1 MEDVETNSSESTET
15 SLSEI
20 AWLFLRLGTTAFGGP
35 AAHIAM
41 MEEEIVRKRK
51 WVTPEKFLDLLGAS
65 NLIPGPNSTELA
77 IHIGYERGGWP
88 GLIVA
93 GVCFIVPAVALV
105 LVIAWAY
112 VEYGRLPVA
121 ESMLYA
127 VKPVVVAVVMVALWQ
142 LGTTALKN
150 KLLAVTGAVTLVL
163 CFVGFNEIFLL
174 FAAGVFIAIAGRLSR
189 RGLKPTAASFVLPAL
204 FIQNTAAATVPVT
217 TAGIFLTFLK
227 IGSVLFGSGYVL
239 LAFLRADL
247 VERFGWITNQ
257 QLIDAVA
264 VGQIT
269 PGPVFTTA
277 TFIGY
282 VVYGIPGAIAATVG
296 IFLPAFFFVA
306 VSAWLIPRLR
316 RSLTMG
322 AFLNGVNVASLALM
336 AYVTIEIARTSFVDP
351 LSIII
356 FATSLVLIA
365 WVKINSGWIITAA
378 VFLGLLI
385 S

>member
-77 IHIGYERGGWP
+77 IHIGYERGGWS

-93 GVCFIVPAVALV
+93 GVCFIVPAVAIV

-142 LGTTALKN
+142 LATTALKN